1 VPKQFVNELKK
12 NDVVDSYFGVV
23 EKEPIRSYANGFLFA
38 VKVSDKT
45 GNVLVKYWGG
55 SDQDVV
61 KQVFSSFEAQ
71 KDVINVKGKVGE
83 YRGQLEIAV
92 NPPDGEITK
101 TDSFSEEDLVLT
113 TTRNIEQM
121 KTEFL
126 EIIERINDLDIKRL
140 LKSFFD
146 DEEFLKQFAISSAA
160 QTRHHNYLG
169 GLLEHVLSL
178 IDISKN
184 IVKLHP
190 KLNLDLLIAG
200 CILHDIGK
208 IKEYEMGLSI
218 GYSTEGKLFGHISI
232 GQQMVAEKI
241 KSLEPFPEIIA
252 QKIIHMILS
261 HHGQFEWGSPVK
273 PAFPEAIALHYIDQV
288 DAKIKGVFQVLEKID
303 AEEDWVNFTRDY
315 GNLFLK

>member
-1 VPKQFVNELKK
+1 MTKQFVNELKE

-23 EKEPIRSYANGFLFA
+23 EKQSVKKYINGFLFA
-38 VKVSDKT
+38 VIVSDKT
-45 GNVLVKYWGG
+45 GNVLVKYWGD
-55 SDQDVV
+55 SDQDAV
-61 KQVFSSFEAQ
+61 KQVFSSF
-71 KDVINVKGKVGE
+71 DVQDAINVNGTVGVF
-83 YRGQLEIAV
+83 RGQLEIAV
-92 NPPDGEITK
+92 NPPGGKITK
-101 TDSFSEEDLVLT
+101 TDSYSEEDLVST
-113 TTRNIEQM
+113 TTRDIEQM

-126 EIIERINDLDIKRL
+126 EIIEKTNDPDIKRL

-146 DEEFLKQFAISSAA
+146 DVEFLKQFARSSAA

-261 HHGQFEWGSPVK
+261 HHRLKEWGSPVE

-288 DAKIKGVFQVLEKID
+288 DAKVKGVFQVLEKID
-303 AEEDWVNFTRDY
+303 TEEDWANFTRDY

>member
-1 VPKQFVNELKK
+1 MTKLFVNELKK
-12 NDVVDSYFGVV
+12 DDVVDSYFGVV
-23 EKEPIRSYANGFLFA
+23 EKFPVKSYVKGFLFA
-38 VKVSDKT
+38 VNVSDKT
-45 GNVLVKYWGG
+45 GTIMVKYWGANDE
-55 SDQDVV
+55 SVV
-61 KQVFSSFEAQ
+61 KQVFSSF
-71 KDVINVKGKVGE
+71 DVNDVVKIKGVVGE
-83 YRGQLEIAV
+83 WQEQLDIAV
-92 NPPDGEITK
+92 NPPGGEITK
-101 TDSFSEEDLVLT
+101 TDSFSEEDLVQT
-113 TTRNIEQM
+113 TTRDIEQM
-121 KTEFL
+121 KTEFS
-126 EIIERINDLDIKRL
+126 EIIEKITEPDIKRL

-146 DEEFLKQFAISSAA
+146 DVEFLKQFARSSAA

-169 GLLEHVLSL
+169 GLLEHVLNL

-218 GYSTEGKLFGHISI
+218 GYSTEGKLLGHISM
-232 GQQMVAEKI
+232 GQQTVGEKI

-261 HHGQFEWGSPVK
+261 HHGQRDWGSPVE

-288 DAKIKGVFQVLEKID
+288 DAKIKGVLQEIEKID
-303 AEEDWVNFTRDY
+303 PQEDWSNWTKDY
-315 GNLFLK
+315 GRIFLR